1 MMNCGNE
8 SSVGA
13 GMAGVQGRVDVR
25 KNGTLVSR
33 LIDDLRQSIASGA
46 FAPGGRLPTEAQ
58 LSETHGVS
66 RTVVREAIAALRAD
80 HLVDAR
86 QGSGVYVLKTA
97 ATVQPERIDKDRVAS
112 VLEVLEIRTPLEIEA
127 AGLAALRRSPSQE
140 EYIFDCHA
148 RVFACIEAGE
158 PIREADFALHLA
170 IAEATNNPQFSSFLR
185 SHGVAAI
192 PQAEIVTDAQQ
203 DRQVAYHKQLY
214 KEHEAIV
221 LAISNGDE
229 DVAREAMKA
238 HLKGSQVRHRELLRD
253 GRLRSGS
260 R

>member
-1 MMNCGNE
+1 
-8 SSVGA
+8 
-13 GMAGVQGRVDVR
+13 MAGVQGQVETR

-33 LIDDLRQSIASGA
+33 LINDLRQSIASGA

-58 LSETHGVS
+58 LSETYGVS

-80 HLVDAR
+80 QLVDAR
-86 QGSGVYVLKTA
+86 QGSGVYVLKSA
-97 ATVQPERIDKDRVAS
+97 PASAPPERIDTDRVAS

-148 RVFACIEAGE
+148 RVFACIEAGK
-158 PIREADFALHLA
+158 PIREADFTLHLA
-170 IAEATNNPQFSSFLR
+170 IAEATNNPQFASFLR

-192 PQAEIVTDAQQ
+192 PQAEIVTDAQH
-203 DRQVAYHKQLY
+203 DRQIAYYKQLY
-214 KEHEAIV
+214 QEHERIV

-229 DVAREAMKA
+229 EAAREAMRA

-253 GRLRSGS
+253 GRLRSAT

>member
-1 MMNCGNE
+1 
-8 SSVGA
+8 
-13 GMAGVQGRVDVR
+13 MAEAQGRIETR
-25 KNGTLVSR
+25 KSGTLVAR

-58 LSETHGVS
+58 LSETYGVS

-86 QGSGVYVLKTA
+86 QGSGVYVLKA
-97 ATVQPERIDKDRVAS
+97 AAAPERIDKERVAS

-148 RVFACIEAGE
+148 RVFACIEAGR
-158 PIREADFALHLA
+158 PIREADFTLHLA
-170 IAEATNNPQFSSFLR
+170 IAEATNNPQFASFLR
-185 SHGVAAI
+185 AHGVTAI
-192 PQAEIVTDAQQ
+192 PQAEIVTDAQH
-203 DRQVAYHKQLY
+203 DRQIAYYRQLY
-214 KEHEAIV
+214 QEHEKIV

-229 DVAREAMKA
+229 EGAREAMRE

-253 GRLRSGS
+253 GRLRSVS

>member
-1 MMNCGNE
+1 
-8 SSVGA
+8 
-13 GMAGVQGRVDVR
+13 MAGAQGRAESR

-33 LIDDLRQSIASGA
+33 LSDDLRQSIASGA

-58 LSETHGVS
+58 LSETYGVS

-86 QGSGVYVLKTA
+86 QGSGVYVLKSA
-97 ATVQPERIDKDRVAS
+97 ATNAMTTRIDKDRVAS

-148 RVFACIEAGE
+148 RVFACIEAGK
-158 PIREADFALHLA
+158 PIREADFTLHLA
-170 IAEATNNPQFSSFLR
+170 IAEATNNPQFASFLR
-185 SHGVAAI
+185 SHGVTAI
-192 PQAEIVTDAQQ
+192 PQAEIVTDAQH
-203 DRQVAYHKQLY
+203 DRQLAYYKQLY
-214 KEHEAIV
+214 QEHEKIV

-229 DVAREAMKA
+229 EAAREAMRA

-253 GRLRSGS
+253 GRLRSS
-260 R
+260 SL

>member
-1 MMNCGNE
+1 
-8 SSVGA
+8 
-13 GMAGVQGRVDVR
+13 MAGVQGQVETR

-33 LIDDLRQSIASGA
+33 LINDLRQSIASGA

-58 LSETHGVS
+58 LSETYGVS

-80 HLVDAR
+80 QLVDAR
-86 QGSGVYVLKTA
+86 QGSGVYVLKSA
-97 ATVQPERIDKDRVAS
+97 PASALPERIDTDRVAS

-127 AGLAALRRSPSQE
+127 AGLAALRCSPSQE

-148 RVFACIEAGE
+148 RVFACIEAGK
-158 PIREADFALHLA
+158 PIREADFTLHLA
-170 IAEATNNPQFSSFLR
+170 IAEATNNPQFASFLR

-192 PQAEIVTDAQQ
+192 PQAEIVTDAQH
-203 DRQVAYHKQLY
+203 DRQIAYYKQLY
-214 KEHEAIV
+214 QEHERIV

-229 DVAREAMKA
+229 EAAREAMRA

-253 GRLRSGS
+253 GRLRSTT